1 MIVVFKV
8 VYLNFIIFYSDI
20 LDIVREMKKKFLE
33 SSINSIVKKYPDYD
47 NDKIDEIAY
56 GLEAI
61 YLTFTKTIVIFSMAF
76 VLGVF
81 KEMLLVLLFYN
92 IIRTTAFG
100 MHAKKSFQCLIL
112 STIMFVGGG
121 LICKYINFNVYVKIT
136 ATLLSFI
143 CLIKYAPADT
153 YKRPLINAKKRKIY
167 KFLTVVTGFIYVIL
181 IIIFNGEIISNYLML
196 GLLEATLMIHPL
208 MYRMFQ
214 LPYNNYKNFV
224 ASYS

>member
-1 MIVVFKV
+1 MLVVFKSF
-8 VYLNFIIFYSDI
+8 YLYFVIYYRDI

-33 SSINSIVKKYPDYD
+33 GSINSIVKKYPDYD
-47 NDKIDEIAY
+47 NDKIEEIAY

-61 YLTFTKTIVIFSMAF
+61 YLTFTKTIVIFSLAF
-76 VLGVF
+76 ILGVF

-112 STIMFVGGG
+112 STIMFVGGA
-121 LICKYINFNVYVKIT
+121 LICKYINFNMYVKIT

-167 KFLTVVTGFIYVIL
+167 KFLTIITSFIYVIL
-181 IIIFNGEIISNYLML
+181 IIIFNDNIISNYLML
-196 GLLEATLMIHPL
+196 GLLESTLMIHPL
-208 MYRMFQ
+208 VYRVFQ
-214 LPYNNYKNFV
+214 LPYNNYKNYV

>member
-1 MIVVFKV
+1 
-8 VYLNFIIFYSDI
+8 
-20 LDIVREMKKKFLE
+20 MKKKFLE

-61 YLTFTKTIVIFSMAF
+61 YLTLTKTIVIFSLAF
-76 VLGVF
+76 ILGIF
-81 KEMLLVLLFYN
+81 KDMLLILLFYN

-100 MHAKKSFQCLIL
+100 MHAKKSIHCLII
-112 STIMFVGGG
+112 SIIMFVGGG
-121 LICKYINFNVYVKIT
+121 FICKYINFNIYVKLVVSLI
-136 ATLLSFI
+136 SFI

-167 KFLTVVTGFIYVIL
+167 KFLTITTGFIYVIL
-181 IIIFNGEIISNYLML
+181 IIIFNDKIISNYLML

-214 LPYNNYKNFV
+214 LPYNNYKNYIV
-224 ASYS
+224 SYS